1 MFHSWQPRRLVAHQ
15 APLSMGLS
23 RQEPWSEDLLQ
34 GIFLAQG
41 SSPHLLHLLQLA
53 GGFFTTNATW
63 EALNV
68 LIPQDLRM

>member
-1 MFHSWQPRRLVAHQ
+1 
-15 APLSMGLS
+15 MGLS

-41 SSPHLLHLLQLA
+41 SNPHLLHLLQLA